1 MQAEMERSKSNLKL
15 DQEKAPYYI
24 EYAITDQDE
33 YAADAVFGAL
43 QTDLRNRQRILRVLV
58 RVGDYKQDDVVG
70 QNESSVQLAPLE
82 NNIPAM
88 RLAIWLATDAAYKRA
103 LEQLTAK
110 QAAL

>member
-1 MQAEMERSKSNLKL
+1 MNRILRNIALGFTLVASSLAFAQNQSDDPVLAAMRAEMGRSKASLKL

-43 QTDLRNRQRILRVLV
+43 QTDQRNHQRILRVLV

-70 QNESSVQLAPLE
+70 Q
-82 NNIPAM
+82 
-88 RLAIWLATDAAYKRA
+88 
-103 LEQLTAK
+103 
-110 QAAL
+110 